1 MNAPKGQ
8 VCCPGARW
16 PVQPSSAGRLSLAP
30 EVVESAAVRLRWVVL
45 LCAGIAIFAGLVE
58 RWLQPEMAGILAT
71 PLVLFSRLVVALLAA
86 GIAAAQYYG
95 WTSAKTILKL
105 SVAFDVAFAFSLS
118 ASESVLPLPAGTPVI
133 GVPAVS
139 VWIVVVG
146 LLIPGRPAVKL
157 VTALVCASTW
167 PTAYYLNLALHG
179 HAALPTNRLLSWIY
193 LPYVVALGTY
203 ALARRIYAME
213 FAFQKARD
221 LGSYEMVS
229 LIGEGGMGQVWRAR
243 HSMLARDAAIK
254 VIRSDLLAD
263 LSGSHAEMTR
273 RRFRREARAIA
284 SLQCPHTV
292 YLFDFGVSPDGS
304 FYYVM
309 ELLDGISLDVL
320 VGKFGPQPA
329 GRVVHILRQVCESLE
344 EAHRRGMIHR
354 DIKPSNIFICLLGTE
369 YDFAK
374 VLDFGLVKN
383 ISLEKSRD
391 LTLDGSAAG
400 TPAYM
405 APEIAL
411 GEKNIDGRADL
422 YGLGCV
428 AYFLLTGSPVFEEKT
443 PTAAALAHVQKTP
456 VPPSQRSEMPIA
468 PALEEIVLRCLAK
481 KPEDRPRS
489 AQELGRLLDAST
501 GTPKWTR
508 EDAADWWQ
516 TYLPESSSYRIAR
529 KPETEPATP
538 VAVAEG
544 SGPVAG

>member
-1 MNAPKGQ
+1 M
-8 VCCPGARW
+8 
-16 PVQPSSAGRLSLAP
+16 QPSGAGRLSLAP
-30 EVVESAAVRLRWVVL
+30 EVVENAALRLRWVVL
-45 LCAGIAIFAGLVE
+45 FCAGITLFTGLIE
-58 RWLQPEMAGILAT
+58 NWLQPEMAGILET
-71 PLVLFSRLVVALLAA
+71 PLVLFTRILVVLLAG

-95 WTSAKTILKL
+95 WTSAKTLLKL
-105 SVAFDVAFAFSLS
+105 GVAFDVAFAFSLS
-118 ASESVLPLPAGTPVI
+118 ASESVLPLPAGAPVI
-133 GVPAVS
+133 GVSAVS
-139 VWIVVVG
+139 IWIVAAG
-146 LLIPGRPAVKL
+146 LLIPNRPAVKL
-157 VTALVCASTW
+157 ATGLACASTW
-167 PTAYYLNLALHG
+167 PAAYYLNLALHG
-179 HAALPTNRLLSWIY
+179 YAALPTNRLLAWAY

-203 ALARRIYAME
+203 ALARRTYAME
-213 FAFQKARD
+213 FALQKARD
-221 LGSYEMVS
+221 LGSYQIVS

-254 VIRSDLLAD
+254 VIRADLLSD
-263 LSGSHAEMTR
+263 LSGSHAEVTR

-354 DIKPSNIFICLLGTE
+354 DIKPSNIFICLVGTE

-374 VLDFGLVKN
+374 VLDFGLVKHV
-383 ISLEKSRD
+383 SLEESRD
-391 LTLDGSAAG
+391 LTFDGSAAG

-411 GEKNIDGRADL
+411 GEKTIDGRADL

-428 AYFLLTGSPVFEEKT
+428 AYYLLTGLPVFEEKT
-443 PTAAALAHVQKTP
+443 PTAAALAHVQKNP
-456 VPPSQRSEMPIA
+456 VPPSQRSEMPVA
-468 PALEEIVLRCLAK
+468 PGLEEIVLRCLAK

-489 AQELGRLLDAST
+489 AQELGRLLDACT
-501 GTPKWTR
+501 GMPKWTR

-516 TYLPESSSYRIAR
+516 TCLPESSSYRIPR
-529 KPETEPATP
+529 QPETEPATP
-538 VAVAEG
+538 AAVVEE
-544 SGPVAG
+544 SGRIAV